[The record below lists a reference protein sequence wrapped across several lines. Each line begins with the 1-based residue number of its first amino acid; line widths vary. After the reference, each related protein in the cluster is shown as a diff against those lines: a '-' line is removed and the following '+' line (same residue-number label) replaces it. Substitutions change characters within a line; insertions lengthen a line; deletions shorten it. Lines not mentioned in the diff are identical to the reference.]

1 MLPLSSITSAS
12 VDFDMVVFTTASRSS
27 IVLSFICR
35 DYRFKVESPQLVK
48 EVFDSLRQ

>member
-1 MLPLSSITSAS
+1 
-12 VDFDMVVFTTASRSS
+12 MVIFTTASRLFPLFLV
-27 IVLSFICR
+27 IPR